1 MTQGEYLLPE
11 TRAWLEKPKRLLI
24 GGRWLEG
31 TDGKTLDVIDPTNAQ
46 HICSVCAATRA
57 DVDLAVRAA
66 RRSLEGA
73 WGATTPA
80 ERGRLLWRLAD
91 LIEEHAEILRQLES
105 LDVGKPVMETY
116 VFDLPLTADHFRYF
130 AGWATKITGQTI
142 PTSLPGEA
150 LAYTRRE
157 PVGVIGA
164 IVPWNFPLAIA
175 SWKLA
180 PALACGNAVVL
191 KPSELTPL
199 SALYL
204 GELILE
210 AGFPP
215 GAVNILPGFGAE
227 AGAALVEHEG
237 VNKISFTG
245 STRVGREIMAKAGG
259 TFKRVTLELG
269 GKSPNIVLPD
279 ADVGEAVGGAMTAMF
294 FNQGEACVA
303 GSRLFVPRA
312 LKDDILSELAA
323 RASGIVQGASLDP
336 ATQMG
341 PLVSQVQLERVMGF
355 IERGVQSG
363 AKVVTGG
370 GRNQELSDGY
380 FVQPTIFT
388 AQDDTEIA
396 REEIFGPVL
405 TVLEYDDLDDLVNR
419 ANKSVYGLGAGIWT
433 RDVKTGIRLAHRL
446 HAGTVWINGW
456 GMLEAS
462 LPWGGYKQSGIGR
475 EMSSYAL
482 EHYTEVKTV
491 WVNLL

>member
-1 MTQGEYLLPE
+1 MTQSQFLLPE
-11 TRAWLEKPKRLLI
+11 TLAWLNKPKQLLI
-24 GGRWLEG
+24 GGRWRSGAEE
-31 TDGKTLDVIDPTNAQ
+31 KTLKVTDPATGST
-46 HICSVCAATRA
+46 ICEVAAATQP
-57 DVDLAVRAA
+57 DVDMAVRAA
-66 RRSLEGA
+66 RGALEGS

-91 LIEEHAEILRQLES
+91 LIEEHAEVLRQLES

-130 AGWATKITGQTI
+130 AGWTTKITGQTI
-142 PTSLPGEA
+142 PSSLPGEA

-180 PALACGNAVVL
+180 PALACGNAIIL

-215 GAVNILPGFGAE
+215 GAVAILPGLGSE
-227 AGAALVEHEG
+227 AGAALVEHAD
-237 VNKISFTG
+237 VDKISFTG

-269 GKSPNIVLPD
+269 GKSPNIILPD
-279 ADVGEAVGGAMTAMF
+279 ADVGDAVGGAMTAMF

-303 GSRLFVPRA
+303 GSRLYVPKA
-312 LKDDILSELAA
+312 LKDQVLSELKS
-323 RASGIVQGASLDP
+323 RAESIVQGLSLDP
-336 ATQMG
+336 STQMG
-341 PLVSQVQLERVMGF
+341 PLVSPLQLERVMGF
-355 IERGVQSG
+355 VERGIAAG
-363 AKVVTGG
+363 AELVTGG
-370 GRNQELSDGY
+370 SRNTALENGY

-388 AQDDTEIA
+388 AQDDSEIA
-396 REEIFGPVL
+396 KEEIFGPVL
-405 TVLEYDDLDDLVNR
+405 TVLEYEDFDDLVSR
-419 ANKSVYGLGAGIWT
+419 ANASIYGLGAGIWT

-446 HAGTVWINGW
+446 KAGTVWVNGW

>member
-1 MTQGEYLLPE
+1 
-11 TRAWLEKPKRLLI
+11 
-24 GGRWLEG
+24 
-31 TDGKTLDVIDPTNAQ
+31 
-46 HICSVCAATRA
+46 
-57 DVDLAVRAA
+57 
-66 RRSLEGA
+66 
-73 WGATTPA
+73 
-80 ERGRLLWRLAD
+80 
-91 LIEEHAEILRQLES
+91 
-105 LDVGKPVMETY
+105 
-116 VFDLPLTADHFRYF
+116 
-130 AGWATKITGQTI
+130 
-142 PTSLPGEA
+142 
-150 LAYTRRE
+150 
-157 PVGVIGA
+157 
-164 IVPWNFPLAIA
+164 
-175 SWKLA
+175 
-180 PALACGNAVVL
+180 
-191 KPSELTPL
+191 
-199 SALYL
+199 
-204 GELILE
+204 
-210 AGFPP
+210 
-215 GAVNILPGFGAE
+215 
-227 AGAALVEHEG
+227 
-237 VNKISFTG
+237 
-245 STRVGREIMAKAGG
+245 
-259 TFKRVTLELG
+259 
-269 GKSPNIVLPD
+269 
-279 ADVGEAVGGAMTAMF
+279 MF